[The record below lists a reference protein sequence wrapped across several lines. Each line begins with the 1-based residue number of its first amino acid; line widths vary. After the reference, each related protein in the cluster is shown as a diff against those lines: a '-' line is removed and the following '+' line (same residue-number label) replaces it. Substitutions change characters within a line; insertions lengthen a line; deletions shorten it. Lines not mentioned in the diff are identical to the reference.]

1 MAVPEPPMSLIFD
14 NARFDEDDP
23 NDLAS
28 LITEMKAAYDMLMIS
43 IQGMT
48 EIEIHNQ
55 IQATASISM
64 IKHSE
69 IINGLLYGVLTYNT
83 NPNNTNNNNSSNTGG
98 QSNPTPSDLFR
109 HMNFVARD
117 SLAYA
122 VKQTRYLCTLVNF
135 HRIRPQVR
143 EQLLWLVGQLTEI
156 RVHGVEHLYTALLK
170 QIRGG
175 DVSQANVQHAE
186 AMLRLLQTHLHSW
199 VYSIPA
205 LIAHSCFTYLRI
217 MLDHGRFG
225 ALRQQEATFCAKL
238 LRERFR
244 DCSDVGRDLVRALQ
258 DVARVKEIEEIWV
271 DLLYAPEKLNPQ
283 LEGVHQLMAM
293 PSKDIYLA
301 SRLTYDMEHKLLYI
315 LKYINVGQHHRNLQ
329 WFIDRYLSAP
339 ETDALF
345 CDVIRYICGVYH
357 PTNAVLA
364 SSIVPRYVIIGGLI
378 RFIKTNV
385 AAANVKLALFYDWLF
400 YDPSK
405 DSIMNIEPAM
415 LLMERSVERYPYI
428 TSILLEF
435 LHFTV
440 ENYHPPLREYI
451 HKHVGMAAQAIVEKG
466 VIRSF
471 RFIYKSPS
479 LDDYPP
485 VREYMVSM
493 FPAQLGDIAENAAG
507 FTMGIGAPM
516 ENTDEHHSPA
526 RLAGDGE
533 SNDGVDEF
541 ESSPPHSGY
550 VAQIAGQDGEEEY
563 DDQDRKD
570 YKTTGRKSRP
580 QSRESSREPMAVD
593 EPNTTLKDG
602 DNDSREDEVM
612 ESSVAEQ
619 QSQQQPKL
627 HNPSV
632 LSDWTF
638 TDDDTTAKGSGKE
651 GEAGLSAAT
660 PIPGASLWIFGSSL
674 QEFKRAYES
683 DPEAPGTAKMFR
695 NIWEVY
701 GDVAGAG
708 VEGSDIAHEIGK
720 EICAFAK
727 KAEVPESYV
736 TPASLSQG
744 EDAGAMEALMS
755 CLWKVTERDGKDG
768 ALRVAQMFLKSEIT
782 VDPSSRLLGMWYLLG
797 LVRGQ
802 NRRSTT
808 AGITREQALQLYGS
822 YIRASVK
829 QDQADK
835 IEEDGPEA
843 SNDPSQLGQEYLLRD
858 LQQLQDRQAIVFESV
873 LPMVLQYLPE
883 LIPRTEI
890 FLQLTLSMATPA
902 QIYRLS
908 MGLVRRDFWLLST
921 PAPLP
926 TSKEDEEEED
936 TRKIKNTRN
945 SRKKNAAQDK
955 SEADDAQSLSEGW
968 EPKVTSQTL
977 KVLSKTLEWETYDQL
992 GLWQLILSE
1001 VGGVSDAVTTI
1012 LTASWIPSMS
1022 TQSHAEALGG
1032 LLNLVRT
1039 LTLSPPEVKLGRA
1052 IVRIASQTDIIS
1064 AEMRRFCEAN
1074 VALWARRYP
1083 DHMAAILLSLS
1094 DKNATPVESTAAPL
1108 DGDVE
1113 MEDATLKYATKGS
1126 SKNTRAKNSAMAAKA
1141 KLTPK
1146 QRKEQAIQLRAALS
1160 LIQAWWEASGLS
1172 APSPSPTAK
1181 QLFSRIWSQQVKTQ
1195 VQEALA
1201 ETFGLNEKNSW
1212 PKDWWLKDEDDSKS
1226 WRKGRRDTK
1235 SDDDDEERSQDD
1247 DEVNGDDRSDDEDDD
1262 RRKKS
1267 DIDQDDDDDKERSS
1281 DDEDKRN
1288 KDRKRFGGA
1297 AGSAGSSRRN
1307 SPKVNS
1313 GAAFSNNNG
1322 GRKGSI
1328 AGSAAPTVAGL
1339 LNSRSRGKNSPA
1351 PSSAKKAPAKK
1362 GATTRKRKIS
1372 DDDDEEDEEEEEQDD
1387 DEEEEA
1393 EDMEE
1398 EEEEEEEEEDDED
1411 EKESKSKKG
1420 KSKQPAKRAT
1430 KAMATKTRSST
1441 RNKAKPVT
1449 RNGRKKLQDED
1460 EDDEDDED
1468 ENEDENQ
1475 DEEDD
1480 KNEED
1485 DEQDEGEEENGD
1497 EEEEEEGDEE
1507 EADSGKQTMYVSQR
1521 RAAASANSKLM
1532 SKASPSSSTS
1542 PTNVGAKSKAA
1553 AAKRRGKLKRQIIS
1567 EDESD
1572 E

>member
-28 LITEMKAAYDMLMIS
+28 LITPNRLKMGYHLVSEMKAAYDMLMVS

-69 IINGLLYGVLTYNT
+69 IINGLLYGILTYNT
-83 NPNNTNNNNSSNTGG
+83 NPNNANSNNSNSTGG

-122 VKQTRYLCTLVNF
+122 VKQTRYFCTLVNF

-175 DVSQANVQHAE
+175 DVSQANIQHAE

-199 VYSIPA
+199 VYSIPS
-205 LIAHSCFTYLRI
+205 LIAQSCFTYLRI

-258 DVARVKEIEEIWV
+258 DVARVKEIEDIWV

-293 PSKDIYLA
+293 PSKDVYLA

-405 DSIMNIEPAM
+405 DSIMNIE
-415 LLMERSVERYPYI
+415 
-428 TSILLEF
+428 F
-435 LHFTV
+435 LHFTI

-479 LDDYPP
+479 LDEYPP
-485 VREYMVSM
+485 VREYMVAM

-507 FTMGIGAPM
+507 FTIGAGAPM
-516 ENTDEHHSPA
+516 ESTDEHNPPA
-526 RLAGDGE
+526 RLAGNSE
-533 SNDGVDEF
+533 SNEGVDEF

-550 VAQIAGQDGEEEY
+550 VAQIAGQDGEEED
-563 DDQDRKD
+563 DDQDRKE

-580 QSRESSREPMAVD
+580 HSRESSREPMAVD
-593 EPNTTLKDG
+593 EPTPTLKDG
-602 DNDSREDEVM
+602 NNDSKEDEVM
-612 ESSVAEQ
+612 ESSVVEQ
-619 QSQQQPKL
+619 QSQQQPKR
-627 HNPSV
+627 HDPSV

-638 TDDDTTAKGSGKE
+638 TDDDATAKGSSKE
-651 GEAGLSAAT
+651 GESGLSVAT
-660 PIPGASLWIFGSSL
+660 PIPGASLWIFGTSL
-674 QEFKRAYES
+674 QEFKKAYEI

-708 VEGSDIAHEIGK
+708 VEGSDIAQEIGK

-736 TPASLSQG
+736 MPASLSQG

-802 NRRSTT
+802 NRRPTT

-843 SNDPSQLGQEYLLRD
+843 PNDPSQLGREYLLRD
-858 LQQLQDRQAIVFESV
+858 LQQLQDRQAVVFESV

-908 MGLVRRDFWLLST
+908 MGLIRRDFWLLST
-921 PAPLP
+921 PVPLP
-926 TSKEDEEEED
+926 TLREDDEEEG
-936 TRKIKNTRN
+936 TRKVKSARN
-945 SRKKNAAQDK
+945 SKKKNATQDK
-955 SEADDAQSLSEGW
+955 SEADDAQSLSDGW

-977 KVLSKTLEWETYDQL
+977 KVLSKTLGWETYDQL
-992 GLWQLILSE
+992 GVWQLIMSE

-1074 VALWARRYP
+1074 FAQWARRYP
-1083 DHMAAILLSLS
+1083 DQMAAILLSLS
-1094 DKNATPVESTAAPL
+1094 DKNATPVESIAAPS

-1113 MEDATLKYATKGS
+1113 MEDTTLKHGANKGG
-1126 SKNTRAKNSAMAAKA
+1126 SKNTRAKNSATATKA

-1160 LIQAWWEASGLS
+1160 LIQAWWEANGLS
-1172 APSPSPTAK
+1172 TPSPSPTAK
-1181 QLFSRIWSQQVKTQ
+1181 QLFSRIWSQVKTQ

-1212 PKDWWLKDEDDSKS
+1212 PKDWWLKDEDESKS
-1226 WRKGRRDTK
+1226 RWKGRRDTR
-1235 SDDDDEERSQDD
+1235 SDDDGEERSQDD
-1247 DEVNGDDRSDDEDDD
+1247 DEVNGDDHSDDDDDD

-1267 DIDQDDDDDKERSS
+1267 DVDQDDDNDKEQSS
-1281 DDEDKRN
+1281 DDEDRRN

-1313 GAAFSNNNG
+1313 ATFNSSS
-1322 GRKGSI
+1322 RKSSTT
-1328 AGSAAPTVAGL
+1328 GSASSAVAGL

-1351 PSSAKKAPAKK
+1351 PSPTKKMPAKK

-1372 DDDDEEDEEEEEQDD
+1372 DDDDEEEEEEEQDEE
-1387 DEEEEA
+1387 EEEEA

-1398 EEEEEEEEEDDED
+1398 EEEEEEEEDEEKEEE

-1420 KSKQPAKRAT
+1420 KSKQPAKKAT
-1430 KAMATKTRSST
+1430 KTIATKTRSST
-1441 RNKAKPVT
+1441 RNKAKPIT
-1449 RNGRKKLQDED
+1449 RNGRKKLKDED

-1468 ENEDENQ
+1468 ENEDENE

-1480 KNEED
+1480 KNEEE
-1485 DEQDEGEEENGD
+1485 DEQNEGEEENED
-1497 EEEEEEGDEE
+1497 EEEEEEEEEQEEEEGDDEE
-1507 EADSGKQTMYVSQR
+1507 DADNGKQTMYVSQR

-1532 SKASPSSSTS
+1532 SKPSPSSSTS
-1542 PTNVGAKSKAA
+1542 PTSIGAKSKAA
-1553 AAKRRGKLKRQIIS
+1553 AAKRRGKLKRQIIPE